1 MHSVL
6 MDDACILK
14 THVFMQRWCDIAIV
28 VFIIKSPH
36 LAYSVDN
43 RQHSTS
49 ATLNIGL
56 NIGFSEHR
64 NNRPSEQSAKCNIG
78 QALVTIAGSS
88 FVFAVVYR
96 PGSAAVTA
104 AFFDEFRILL
114 EHLSLFAMP
123 YVITGDLNI
132 RFDRPGDPSTLR
144 AAELLDAFGT
154 AQRVA
159 GVTQDCGGTLDVVI
173 TRVEDRPSRVDI
185 ISLLGGASDHR
196 LVAWPFHAAQVVTP
210 VYRTQRRRSWRKFV
224 VDQFRADLHSLRWL
238 HQFF

>member
-64 NNRPSEQSAKCNIG
+64 SNRPSEQSAKCNIG
-78 QALVTIAGSS
+78 QALFQIKFIFSV
-88 FVFAVVYR
+88 
-96 PGSAAVTA
+96 
-104 AFFDEFRILL
+104 
-114 EHLSLFAMP
+114 
-123 YVITGDLNI
+123 
-132 RFDRPGDPSTLR
+132 
-144 AAELLDAFGT
+144 
-154 AQRVA
+154 
-159 GVTQDCGGTLDVVI
+159 VVI
-173 TRVEDRPSRVDI
+173 GDYKI
-185 ISLLGGASDHR
+185 
-196 LVAWPFHAAQVVTP
+196 
-210 VYRTQRRRSWRKFV
+210 TQI
-224 VDQFRADLHSLRWL
+224 QI
-238 HQFF
+238 

>member
-28 VFIIKSPH
+28 VFIIKLPH

-78 QALVTIAGSS
+78 QALDSIK
-88 FVFAVVYR
+88 
-96 PGSAAVTA
+96 
-104 AFFDEFRILL
+104 
-114 EHLSLFAMP
+114 
-123 YVITGDLNI
+123 VIQ
-132 RFDRPGDPSTLR
+132 S
-144 AAELLDAFGT
+144 E
-154 AQRVA
+154 
-159 GVTQDCGGTLDVVI
+159 VI
-173 TRVEDRPSRVDI
+173 MK
-185 ISLLGGASDHR
+185 
-196 LVAWPFHAAQVVTP
+196 
-210 VYRTQRRRSWRKFV
+210 KFV
-224 VDQFRADLHSLRWL
+224 NKWRSSTFL
-238 HQFF
+238 

>member
-78 QALVTIAGSS
+78 QALHYQHHFHLMKRWYCTDYEIQQHCNNEKQK
-88 FVFAVVYR
+88 R
-96 PGSAAVTA
+96 TA
-104 AFFDEFRILL
+104 TKMLIQNILL
-114 EHLSLFAMP
+114 QKPMAHAVF
-123 YVITGDLNI
+123 
-132 RFDRPGDPSTLR
+132 
-144 AAELLDAFGT
+144 LLV
-154 AQRVA
+154 RV
-159 GVTQDCGGTLDVVI
+159 Q
-173 TRVEDRPSRVDI
+173 
-185 ISLLGGASDHR
+185 
-196 LVAWPFHAAQVVTP
+196 
-210 VYRTQRRRSWRKFV
+210 K
-224 VDQFRADLHSLRWL
+224 
-238 HQFF
+238 

>member
-78 QALVTIAGSS
+78 QALV
-88 FVFAVVYR
+88 AVE
-96 PGSAAVTA
+96 
-104 AFFDEFRILL
+104 D
-114 EHLSLFAMP
+114 
-123 YVITGDLNI
+123 NC
-132 RFDRPGDPSTLR
+132 
-144 AAELLDAFGT
+144 AE
-154 AQRVA
+154 
-159 GVTQDCGGTLDVVI
+159 GTLVKKTQI
-173 TRVEDRPSRVDI
+173 
-185 ISLLGGASDHR
+185 AS
-196 LVAWPFHAAQVVTP
+196 V
-210 VYRTQRRRSWRKFV
+210 KF
-224 VDQFRADLHSLRWL
+224 DNG
-238 HQFF
+238 

>member
-14 THVFMQRWCDIAIV
+14 THVFMQCWCDIAIV

-78 QALVTIAGSS
+78 QAL
-88 FVFAVVYR
+88 
-96 PGSAAVTA
+96 
-104 AFFDEFRILL
+104 
-114 EHLSLFAMP
+114 
-123 YVITGDLNI
+123 DLNLHGNGCCQG
-132 RFDRPGDPSTLR
+132 RQ
-144 AAELLDAFGT
+144 FGLKT
-154 AQRVA
+154 GGSLVLILKL
-159 GVTQDCGGTLDVVI
+159 GV
-173 TRVEDRPSRVDI
+173 S
-185 ISLLGGASDHR
+185 
-196 LVAWPFHAAQVVTP
+196 
-210 VYRTQRRRSWRKFV
+210 
-224 VDQFRADLHSLRWL
+224 
-238 HQFF
+238 

>member
-78 QALVTIAGSS
+78 QALLSAIA
-88 FVFAVVYR
+88 
-96 PGSAAVTA
+96 
-104 AFFDEFRILL
+104 
-114 EHLSLFAMP
+114 
-123 YVITGDLNI
+123 N
-132 RFDRPGDPSTLR
+132 
-144 AAELLDAFGT
+144 
-154 AQRVA
+154 
-159 GVTQDCGGTLDVVI
+159 
-173 TRVEDRPSRVDI
+173 
-185 ISLLGGASDHR
+185 HR
-196 LVAWPFHAAQVVTP
+196 LPLK
-210 VYRTQRRRSWRKFV
+210 YI
-224 VDQFRADLHSLRWL
+224 FRLKPLNSSMQIQSRMLLNNSALKLYLIPLSKT
-238 HQFF
+238 

>member
-64 NNRPSEQSAKCNIG
+64 NNRPSEQSGKCNIG
-78 QALVTIAGSS
+78 QALVSISS
-88 FVFAVVYR
+88 LIQPSIIFSVGCKISKLQHFVSLYR
-96 PGSAAVTA
+96 PVLQHVSSVPKV
-104 AFFDEFRILL
+104 L
-114 EHLSLFAMP
+114 
-123 YVITGDLNI
+123 
-132 RFDRPGDPSTLR
+132 
-144 AAELLDAFGT
+144 
-154 AQRVA
+154 
-159 GVTQDCGGTLDVVI
+159 
-173 TRVEDRPSRVDI
+173 
-185 ISLLGGASDHR
+185 
-196 LVAWPFHAAQVVTP
+196 
-210 VYRTQRRRSWRKFV
+210 
-224 VDQFRADLHSLRWL
+224 
-238 HQFF
+238 

>member
-78 QALVTIAGSS
+78 QALVSVSLCIHHYAIYFSECITHQPYQFLFIDRNSS
-88 FVFAVVYR
+88 FFPENSVSAVKLITGYIFC
-96 PGSAAVTA
+96 P
-104 AFFDEFRILL
+104 LL
-114 EHLSLFAMP
+114 SCVLSLMDGPCSYPSKTTVVPTP
-123 YVITGDLNI
+123 Y
-132 RFDRPGDPSTLR
+132 
-144 AAELLDAFGT
+144 
-154 AQRVA
+154 
-159 GVTQDCGGTLDVVI
+159 C
-173 TRVEDRPSRVDI
+173 
-185 ISLLGGASDHR
+185 
-196 LVAWPFHAAQVVTP
+196 
-210 VYRTQRRRSWRKFV
+210 RTVKS
-224 VDQFRADLHSLRWL
+224 AYN
-238 HQFF
+238 

>member
-78 QALVTIAGSS
+78 QALSVDFNFNFLCG
-88 FVFAVVYR
+88 R
-96 PGSAAVTA
+96 PHGGWTPSPV
-104 AFFDEFRILL
+104 
-114 EHLSLFAMP
+114 HM
-123 YVITGDLNI
+123 
-132 RFDRPGDPSTLR
+132 RPPEPDTPL
-144 AAELLDAFGT
+144 
-154 AQRVA
+154 
-159 GVTQDCGGTLDVVI
+159 
-173 TRVEDRPSRVDI
+173 RVDVI
-185 ISLLGGASDHR
+185 NGRPLVGALYLSTH
-196 LVAWPFHAAQVVTP
+196 V
-210 VYRTQRRRSWRKFV
+210 
-224 VDQFRADLHSLRWL
+224 
-238 HQFF
+238 

>member
-78 QALVTIAGSS
+78 QALVIGMYRLLICVSKQPWSTSYS
-88 FVFAVVYR
+88 FI
-96 PGSAAVTA
+96 
-104 AFFDEFRILL
+104 RIGGP
-114 EHLSLFAMP
+114 EK
-123 YVITGDLNI
+123 
-132 RFDRPGDPSTLR
+132 DRL
-144 AAELLDAFGT
+144 
-154 AQRVA
+154 
-159 GVTQDCGGTLDVVI
+159 I
-173 TRVEDRPSRVDI
+173 
-185 ISLLGGASDHR
+185 
-196 LVAWPFHAAQVVTP
+196 
-210 VYRTQRRRSWRKFV
+210 
-224 VDQFRADLHSLRWL
+224 
-238 HQFF
+238 

>member
-78 QALVTIAGSS
+78 QALIVHCWPLNLELPPFLQN
-88 FVFAVVYR
+88 FVIFLE
-96 PGSAAVTA
+96 PLSP
-104 AFFDEFRILL
+104 AFFLKAA
-114 EHLSLFAMP
+114 LFS
-123 YVITGDLNI
+123 
-132 RFDRPGDPSTLR
+132 R
-144 AAELLDAFGT
+144 
-154 AQRVA
+154 A
-159 GVTQDCGGTLDVVI
+159 GVD
-173 TRVEDRPSRVDI
+173 S
-185 ISLLGGASDHR
+185 ASN
-196 LVAWPFHAAQVVTP
+196 LFLEEVL
-210 VYRTQRRRSWRKFV
+210 YKCSI
-224 VDQFRADLHSLRWL
+224 
-238 HQFF
+238 